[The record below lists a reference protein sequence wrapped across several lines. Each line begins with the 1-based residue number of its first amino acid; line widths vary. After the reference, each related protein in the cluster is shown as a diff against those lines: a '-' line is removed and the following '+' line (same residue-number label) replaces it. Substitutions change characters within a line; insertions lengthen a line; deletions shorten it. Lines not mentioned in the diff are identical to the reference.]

1 MTYNKHTNQ
10 QTTISYVVQR
20 HTMSFYS
27 REKMVGNGVVEEV
40 FGCYID
46 IDTMIMKLY

>member
-1 MTYNKHTNQ
+1 MTYNKQTNQ

-20 HTMSFYS
+20 HTMSFHS
-27 REKMVGNGVVEEV
+27 REKKMENEVVEEV